1 MKKFISL
8 IPLIFLI
15 SCSTVERHTYYTP
28 APESGRTAGPDKQ
41 YCGMMQFGREPDAVE
56 LNGLTFRSNQ
66 SFEPYLWGP
75 WLITVVPV
83 FPVTW
88 VFDAFLDPDL
98 EIIVSGTSD
107 NAELL
112 AQADIRLKAELEGG
126 QHREVIPESVS
137 VSDNDVV
144 IQFPVEANQVE
155 SFILSIKNMEPDN
168 IELKFT
174 KTNRW
179 AWTQHCIN

>member
-1 MKKFISL
+1 
-8 IPLIFLI
+8 
-15 SCSTVERHTYYTP
+15 
-28 APESGRTAGPDKQ
+28 
-41 YCGMMQFGREPDAVE
+41 MMQFGREPDAMV
-56 LNGLTFRSNQ
+56 LNGLTFQSNQ

-88 VFDAFLDPDL
+88 VVDAFLDPEL
-98 EIIVSGTSD
+98 EIIVNGVSD
-107 NAELL
+107 NTELLKQADILLNAEL
-112 AQADIRLKAELEGG
+112 ENG

-137 VSDNDVV
+137 VSDNEVV

-155 SFILSIKNMEPDN
+155 SFALSIKNIESND